1 MTDPVQA
8 APGVPAHAAA
18 LGAPPA
24 AGGGLPSA
32 AHQPQW
38 MSHLVRQLGHLEPEF
53 FSRFL
58 PPDAGG
64 RQSAVLI
71 LFGPNADGGEDVVLT
86 ERSHSMRSH
95 AGQVSFP
102 GGSIDPTDSGPVAA
116 ALREAKEE
124 VGLDPAGV
132 EVVAELPALYL
143 PPSNFVV
150 TPVLAWWSEPS
161 PISVV
166 DHSEVARVLR
176 APLSEL
182 TDPARRFTVT
192 HPSGFAGPAFDVDGL
207 LVWGFTAGLISK
219 VIELAGLERSWD
231 RADHRALPAHFSG
244 SDSSIGARD
253 GSVQPMVRAPRAPS

>member
-1 MTDPVQA
+1 MA
-8 APGVPAHAAA
+8 
-18 LGAPPA
+18 
-24 AGGGLPSA
+24 
-32 AHQPQW
+32 
-38 MSHLVRQLGHLEPEF
+38 HLVAQLGQQDPGF

-58 PPDAGG
+58 PPNTGG
-64 RQSAVLI
+64 RLSAVLI

-102 GGSIDPTDSGPVAA
+102 GGAIDPGDSGPVSA
-116 ALREAKEE
+116 ALREAQEE

-132 EVVAELPALYL
+132 QVVAELPALYL

-150 TPVLAWWSEPS
+150 TPIVGWWAAPS

-166 DHSEVARVLR
+166 DHLEVARVLR

-182 TDPARRFTVT
+182 TGPARRFTVS
-192 HPSGFAGPAFDVDGL
+192 HPSGFVGPAFDVDGL
-207 LVWGFTAGLISK
+207 LVWGFTAGLLST

-231 RADHRALPAHFSG
+231 RGDPRPLPPRLIGTPESTVPQPDRVHRGTP
-244 SDSSIGARD
+244 
-253 GSVQPMVRAPRAPS
+253 

>member
-1 MTDPVQA
+1 VTDPAQRAAGDPVQA
-8 APGVPAHAAA
+8 ARGERVQVNADRPTPAQ
-18 LGAPPA
+18 
-24 AGGGLPSA
+24 
-32 AHQPQW
+32 QPHW
-38 MSHLVRQLGHLEPEF
+38 MAHLVEQLGHRKPEF

-58 PPDAGG
+58 PPDEGG

-102 GGSIDPTDSGPVAA
+102 GGSIDPADSGPVSA
-116 ALREAKEE
+116 ALREAREE

-132 EVVAELPALYL
+132 HVVAELPALYL
-143 PPSNFVV
+143 PPSDFVV
-150 TPVLAWWSEPS
+150 TPVLAWWAQPS

-176 APLSEL
+176 APLAEL

-192 HPSGFAGPAFDVDGL
+192 HPSGFTGPAFDVDGL

-231 RADHRALPAHFSG
+231 RDDHRPLPAQFIRASDISTQPTARSDGALP
-244 SDSSIGARD
+244 
-253 GSVQPMVRAPRAPS
+253 

>member
-1 MTDPVQA
+1 MTGPAESAPGIPVQT
-8 APGVPAHAAA
+8 PAM
-18 LGAPPA
+18 GAPPA
-24 AGGGLPSA
+24 WGGLPSIVP
-32 AHQPQW
+32 QPQW
-38 MSHLVRQLGHLEPEF
+38 MAHLVAQLGQQQPDF

-58 PPDAGG
+58 PPDEGG

-71 LFGPNADGGEDVVLT
+71 LFGPNAEGGEDVVLT

-116 ALREAKEE
+116 ALREAQEE

-150 TPVLAWWSEPS
+150 TPVLAWWAEPS
-161 PISVV
+161 PISIV
-166 DHSEVARVLR
+166 DRFEVARVLR

-182 TDPARRFTVT
+182 TDPARRFTVS
-192 HPSGFAGPAFDVDGL
+192 HPSGFVGPAFDIDGL
-207 LVWGFTAGLISK
+207 LVWGFTAGLLSK
-219 VIELAGLERSWD
+219 VIELAGLERTWD
-231 RADHRALPAHFSG
+231 TGDHRPLPAHFIG
-244 SDSSIGARD
+244 SRD
-253 GSVQPMVRAPRAPS
+253 GSVQPPARAQGGTQ